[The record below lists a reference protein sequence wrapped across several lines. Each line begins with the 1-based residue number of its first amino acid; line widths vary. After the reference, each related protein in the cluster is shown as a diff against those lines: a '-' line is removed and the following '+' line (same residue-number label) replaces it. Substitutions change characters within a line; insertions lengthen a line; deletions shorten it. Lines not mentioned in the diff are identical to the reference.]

1 MILPIYTYGD
11 EILKKQCYDVDLN
24 NKDEI
29 NILINNMFETLKSA
43 DGLGLAAPQIG
54 KSLNL
59 FVIDISSE
67 YDFFSF
73 KEVFINP
80 KILDKSQEKEC
91 NMEGCL
97 SVPDVKEKID
107 RHSCVKLEYYDG
119 NFVKQVKE
127 FKGLQSVV
135 IQHEFDHLY
144 GILFISRIHPIRRK
158 LLNNK
163 LTKISNKKFKV
174 NYKVTKKEKIKNESV
189 CYFDNK

>member
-11 EILKKQCYDVDLN
+11 EILKKLCSDVDIN
-24 NKDEI
+24 NKEEI
-29 NILINNMFETLKSA
+29 ITLINDMFETLKIA
-43 DGLGLAAPQIG
+43 DGVGLAAPQIG

-59 FVIDISSE
+59 FVINISSE

-80 KILDKSQEKEC
+80 KIIDKSVEKES

-97 SVPDVKEKID
+97 SVPDIKEKID
-107 RHSCVKLEYYDG
+107 RHSWVKMEYYDI
-119 NFVKQVKE
+119 NFTKQVKE

-135 IQHEFDHLY
+135 VQHEFDHLY
-144 GILFISRIHPIRRK
+144 GVLFVSRIHPLRRK

-163 LTKISNKKFKV
+163 LTKISKKKFKV
-174 NYKVTKKEKIKNESV
+174 NYKVSKKINVKKNNF
-189 CYFDNK
+189 CYFDKN